1 MGTYWYF
8 QHLLLDTASI
18 HTARYNCAHSKA
30 YHPER
35 ETFYSIGKQSLR
47 VLLKVIHQVSDRVD
61 HSVNLSFHFS
71 SSAVNHH
78 LNSAGKEL
86 IYFTPS
92 FNLTNGVDARFT
104 RTAWAHT
111 SCARDVE
118 GWGRG
123 WVWPNWKPSPLW
135 TIYLTGKHT
144 LRAQTISPVQ
154 WHSKG
159 NQNSYV
165 TAAFNT
171 CSRTPLNCFIL
182 VLFVLLMRS

>member
-111 SCARDVE
+111 HRALEMWRDEAGDECDLTENPLLCERFTSLESTHSEHRLLAR
-118 GWGRG
+118 
-123 WVWPNWKPSPLW
+123 
-135 TIYLTGKHT
+135 
-144 LRAQTISPVQ
+144 
-154 WHSKG
+154 
-159 NQNSYV
+159 
-165 TAAFNT
+165 
-171 CSRTPLNCFIL
+171 CSDIQKEIRTRMLLLLSTL
-182 VLFVLLMRS
+182 VLIHHSTVLFWFCLYS